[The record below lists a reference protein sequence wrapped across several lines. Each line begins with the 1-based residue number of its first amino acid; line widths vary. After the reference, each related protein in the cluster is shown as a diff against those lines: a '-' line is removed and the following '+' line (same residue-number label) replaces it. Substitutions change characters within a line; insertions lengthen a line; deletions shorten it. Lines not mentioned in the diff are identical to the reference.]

1 MRWAAAAIS
10 GAVLLA
16 VVVVQL
22 SGNAPDA
29 HSLLAKESTSMSA
42 ELRIVN
48 GFDGSRASK
57 GRTAQL
63 SFDTSPEDLD
73 GLSTQQKT
81 AFHEA
86 EAQKMAA
93 SPEAK
98 VAAGKAADAKA
109 AASQA
114 VHKPSLE
121 QIRLDTAAAK
131 EGDALLAEDRK
142 VAAEELMKPE
152 KGIDDMISTARKS
165 EAAREAAFQANLK
178 KMAASDK
185 AHELTHTAKEAA
197 TEKKIEGFV
206 TSSDAAFEKTLAKAV
221 KEETAGHNVLLY
233 IYVCMY
239 ICIYTYALMQQ

>member
-1 MRWAAAAIS
+1 VRWAAAAIS

-48 GFDGSRASK
+48 GGFDGSRAAK
-57 GRTAQL
+57 TQL

-73 GLSTQQKT
+73 GLSTEQKT

-86 EAQKMAA
+86 EAQKKAA

-98 VAAGKAADAKA
+98 VAAGKAAAAKA
-109 AASQA
+109 AAAQA

-221 KEETAGHNVLLY
+221 KEETAGHNVL
-233 IYVCMY
+233 IYN
-239 ICIYTYALMQQ
+239 I

>member
-1 MRWAAAAIS
+1 
-10 GAVLLA
+10 VLLA

-48 GFDGSRASK
+48 GGFDGSRAAK

-73 GLSTQQKT
+73 GLSTEQKT

-86 EAQKMAA
+86 EAQKKAA

-98 VAAGKAADAKA
+98 VAAGKAAAAKA
-109 AASQA
+109 AAAQA

-221 KEETAGHNVLLY
+221 KEETAGHNVPLY
-233 IYVCMY
+233 IHIRIYVY
-239 ICIYTYALMQQ
+239 ICPDVAVKAVKKETAGHTV